1 MEEIL
6 LGSQCRSCPD
16 SEWIIKAVSGDLPE
30 PELELFIGHLAQC
43 PECVARIDHLIDRE
57 IDQPP
62 AEPPTHPQ
70 SDSQRIGTASGQ
82 NRWQSFS
89 HFGDR
94 FEVTRL
100 LGQGGMGEVFQCFDT
115 KLNRQIAVKKIRS
128 EMLRPDFVE
137 RLEREARIQSG
148 LNHPGIVQ
156 VFEAGQWA
164 GIPFIA
170 MELITGESLRERLYQ
185 SPLAPSLAA
194 LLIMHLAKAIDHA
207 HQNQVLHRDLKPS
220 NILLTDSFPQNDRI
234 FSVTRNPYPTD
245 QPIAKI
251 SDFGLAKLLNE
262 TDSFTAL
269 NVVVGTTAYLS
280 PEQISRP
287 SDQLS
292 PTVDIYALG
301 VVLYECLTGYPPFVG
316 HSKSKTMLMIENVAP
331 VSPRF
336 NRPEVSRD
344 LETICLKCLQKE
356 PEKRYQ
362 TALALADDLE
372 RYLQGKTI
380 LARPVPVWHK
390 AWRWCRRNSR
400 AALAIAVATLSLLS
414 LSIILFFGAYS
425 QMKLRNQS
433 SQDKRTVMRESNQR
447 NQLESTLSELQ
458 HASEMKLFEAS
469 LILHNTTRLLT
480 ADTQNGIEAENRL
493 NLANLQLQN
502 DIRDFSR
509 HMMEHDESFPSSSA
523 LNGFTVF
530 NLARSYQILGE
541 SAKAADQYQ
550 TLLKMIDEP
559 AFTGTA
565 HKHYFLVATALA
577 LSDLSN
583 QGHRYEQLLSLQERA
598 WQSVVDRLT
607 TTPNP
612 GTVSKI
618 SPDEIALAKKLFDH
632 YQKNNLTEKAAAI
645 ASQSKQFQPGM
656 ELGNIRQQ

>member
-1 MEEIL
+1 MDL
-6 LGSQCRSCPD
+6 VLPDSQFKTCPD

-30 PELELFIGHLAQC
+30 PELDLFVEHLAQC
-43 PECVARIDHLIDRE
+43 SECVARIDHLIDPE

-62 AEPPTHPQ
+62 AVSPGNSQ
-70 SDSQRIGTASGQ
+70 SDPLSIGKAFSQ

-94 FEVTRL
+94 FEVVRL

-115 KLNRQIAVKKIRS
+115 KLNRQIAIKKIRS

-148 LNHPGIVQ
+148 LNHPGVVQ

-170 MELITGESLRERLYQ
+170 MEFVAGESLRERLNQ
-185 SPLAPSLAA
+185 SPLAPFLAA

-220 NILLTDSFPQNDRI
+220 NILLTESFPQDDSGYAI
-234 FSVTRNPYPTD
+234 SGSLYSTD
-245 QPIAKI
+245 LPIAKI

-262 TDSFTAL
+262 SDSFTAL

-287 SDQLS
+287 SDQLL

-301 VVLYECLTGYPPFVG
+301 VLLYECLTGYPPFVG
-316 HSKSKTMLMIENVAP
+316 HSKSKTMSMIENVSP

-362 TALALADDLE
+362 TALALADDLH

-380 LARPVPVWHK
+380 LARPVPVWQK

-400 AALAIAVATLSLLS
+400 VALAMAVATVSLFS

-425 QMKLRNQS
+425 QMKL
-433 SQDKRTVMRESNQR
+433 SNQAYHSGRLAILESKLR
-447 NQLESTLSELQ
+447 NQLQVDLNAQRHT
-458 HASEMKLFEAS
+458 SEMKLFEAS
-469 LILHNTTRLLT
+469 LILYNITNLLM
-480 ADTQNGIEAENRL
+480 ADTNNGIEAENRL
-493 NLANLQLQN
+493 KLANIQLQN
-502 DIRDFSR
+502 GVRDFSR
-509 HMMEHDESFPSSSA
+509 HMMENDESFPSSSA

-541 SAKAADQYQ
+541 YAKAADQYQ
-550 TLLKMIDEP
+550 KLLNMIDEP
-559 AFTGTA
+559 AFTGSA
-565 HKHYFLVATALA
+565 HRHYFLVATALA

-583 QGHRYEQLLSLQERA
+583 QGYRYEQLLSLQERA
-598 WQSVVDRLT
+598 WQRVVDRLT
-607 TTPNP
+607 TNPNP

-618 SPDEIALAKKLFDH
+618 SPDEIALANKLFDH
-632 YQKNNLTEKAAAI
+632 YQKNNLNEKAAAI
-645 ASQSKQFQPGM
+645 ATQIKQFQPGL
-656 ELGNIRQQ
+656 ELGNQRR